1 LRSRGERVFAIVLG
15 VTLVAL
21 AIASQFLA
29 PDSTAE
35 RGSAVS
41 SQPHGRRALFLL
53 LGELG
58 FRAQAWSDPPGAL
71 PRREALLWLA
81 RAPEH
86 PTAEKHTAEKLAD
99 EKPAVE
105 KSAKKRAPVDQGLR
119 ALSHYKRFVEDGG
132 TLLLPQGDFSRSF
145 LIDTLGFADCADVHA
160 SRVAKPGVRRVHDDD
175 GEELEVD
182 VKAGGVLV
190 LPDAGSRASVL
201 WRGGDEVLAMSVPAG
216 KGRVVVLGDDGFLAN
231 EAIGEHD
238 HALLAVRLAEALAP
252 GKQILFD
259 EYALGLEHPRTTVA
273 ILASPSLFLATLHVV
288 VLLALLVLRSAWV
301 REFPRDPAP
310 LESASPLLRA
320 RTLGAL
326 LARAGRFDVLARSL
340 RDGVASRL
348 DRRSRVAAARVR
360 AAHPAACANAED
372 LARWNEALVAMEREV
387 D

>member
-1 LRSRGERVFAIVLG
+1 VFAIVLG

-29 PDSTAE
+29 PDSTSE

-53 LGELG
+53 LGDLG

-86 PTAEKHTAEKLAD
+86 PTADKPTDEKPAD
-99 EKPAVE
+99 EKPVAEKPAVD
-105 KSAKKRAPVDQGLR
+105 KSATKRAPVDQGLR
-119 ALSHYKRFVEDGG
+119 ALSHYKRFVEEGG
-132 TLLLPQGDFSRSF
+132 TLLLPQGEFSRSF

-182 VKAGGVLV
+182 VKEGGVLV

-238 HALLAVRLAEALAP
+238 HALLAVRLAEAFAP

-326 LARAGRFDVLARSL
+326 LARACRFDVLARSL

-348 DRRSRVAAARVR
+348 DRRSRVSAARVR
-360 AAHPAACANAED
+360 AAHPAACANADD